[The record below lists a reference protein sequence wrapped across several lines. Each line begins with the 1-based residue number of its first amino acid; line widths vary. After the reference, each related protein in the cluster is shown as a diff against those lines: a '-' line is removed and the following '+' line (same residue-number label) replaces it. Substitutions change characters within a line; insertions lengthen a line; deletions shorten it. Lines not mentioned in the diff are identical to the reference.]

1 MEKKIAIGLLLVSIV
16 LGLLP
21 PALGADPSGGETLAK
36 DPLAPLTYI
45 WMLVAG
51 FLVFFMQAGFAMVE
65 AGFTRAKNAANIL
78 MKNIMD
84 FSVGTLAFLA
94 VGYGLMMGTDHSGL
108 FGTGLWFLSGEAYDV
123 GTYLNWFFM
132 VVFAA
137 TAATIVSGGMAE
149 RTKFKAYL
157 LYSFFIT
164 LIIYPVY
171 GHWVWGGGW
180 LMTGD
185 LFGKLGLLAK
195 DGSPLWFADFAGSSV
210 VHQIGGWLGL
220 LGAIIL
226 GPRIGKYAKDGR
238 PRAIPGHSI
247 TLAALGGFILWFGWF
262 GFNPGSSLSGTEL
275 RIAVIAVTTNIAA
288 AAGAVVAMFY
298 SWSKIGKP
306 DIGMTIN
313 GFLAGLVGITAGTA
327 WVGALE
333 AVIIGAVAGFIVVEA
348 ILFIENRGVD
358 DPVGCVSVHGVAG
371 FWGTLAVGLFA
382 DGTYGNYAVPGPGN
396 PAIIGLFHGGGMSQ
410 LIVQFI
416 GASAAIIW
424 ALAAGFIMF
433 KAIDIVVGL
442 RVSPEEEIEGLDIG
456 EHGVNAYPDFIV
468 ARGDGAGT
476 GLRGERA

>member
-1 MEKKIAIGLLLVSIV
+1 MKRRITLVLLALMILIGF
-16 LGLLP
+16 LP
-21 PALGADPSGGETLAK
+21 SVMAADPSGGVTLEE

-84 FSVGTLAFLA
+84 FSVGTLTFLA
-94 VGYGLMMGTDHSGL
+94 VGYGIMMGTDRFGL
-108 FGTGLWFLSGEAYDV
+108 FGTGLWFLRGEAYDV
-123 GTYLNWFFM
+123 GVYLNWFFM

-157 LYSFFIT
+157 MYSFFIT

-185 LFGKLGLLAK
+185 IFGKLGLLAK
-195 DGSPLWFADFAGSSV
+195 DGSALWFADFAGSSV
-210 VHQIGGWLGL
+210 VHQVGGWLGL
-220 LGAIIL
+220 MGAIML
-226 GPRIGKYAKDGR
+226 GPRIGKYGKDGK
-238 PRAIPGHSI
+238 PRAILGHSI

-262 GFNPGSSLSGTEL
+262 GFNAGSTLSGTEL
-275 RIAVIAVTTNIAA
+275 RIAVIVVTTTISA
-288 AAGAVVAMFY
+288 AAGATVAMFY
-298 SWSKIGKP
+298 SWVKIGKP

-327 WVGALE
+327 WVGATE
-333 AVIIGAVAGFIVVEA
+333 AVIIGAIAGFIAVKA
-348 ILFIENRGVD
+348 ILFFENRGVD

-371 FWGTLAVGLFA
+371 FWGTIAVGLFA
-382 DGTYGNYAVPGPGN
+382 DGTYGNYAVPGAGN
-396 PAIIGLFHGGGMSQ
+396 PAIVGLLHGGGFGQ

-416 GASAAIIW
+416 GAIAALVW

-433 KAIDIVVGL
+433 KGIDLLIGL
-442 RVSPEEEIEGLDIG
+442 RVSPEEEIQGLDFG

-468 ARGDGAGT
+468 ARGDGT
-476 GLRGERA
+476 GVEEIGE